1 MARLLECSY
10 EDIKSLGSVDLTR
23 LLQKLLYLEAGAAG
37 IATSAVQVSLNI
49 NVPDGGED
57 GRIRWDGG
65 PANTNWLPSRFCLFQ
80 AKATDLGP
88 ADCKTEVLIAGTS
101 HLKPRVEEV
110 LEAGGT
116 YILFYGR
123 SCNAD
128 QQAPRIDKIREA
140 IREAGKPYAETCH
153 LVILDADQIG
163 VWASEYLSATILVF
177 SAVHHPLPPSLENWS
192 SWSRFGPF
200 ARFAYVVGDAT
211 RDGALAQLRAHF
223 SNSKK
228 KVARLVGLSGLGKS
242 RLALEVFRP
251 PADGSANLE
260 QQLIS
265 DRIAYINA
273 EEAGSEL
280 LGVVQAWRGRGVHGN
295 LVVDNCDKALHNK
308 LELHVTHED
317 SNLSLLTI
325 GPEPEADATP
335 TEDFPYIQLRPVDD
349 KVIVAMLKQHY
360 SALAEADINFIVK
373 EIAHGFPQ
381 MAVLIADARLEK
393 REISKTIGDDLLRR
407 MLGAQSD
414 AAPAAFQVIRH
425 CALFE
430 QLGMTHALADEYKW
444 IANFANIDPDRFYE
458 HVEQFKDRGI
468 LTKHGNFIQVR
479 PVPLAMRLAA
489 DWWRQCSPEKA
500 ARLIE
505 GDIPDRLAAAL
516 CERMRLLDYVPAVRE
531 FVEGLCGEQRPF
543 GQAKVLN
550 SELGSR
556 LFRSLVEV
564 NPEATAKALN
574 KAFAGWTID
583 DLKNVGPGR
592 RNLVWALEKLCFWK
606 STFPIATPVLLSL
619 AAAENEDW
627 GNNSTGIFLG
637 LFNVVL
643 SGTQAE
649 PILRFSL
656 IDIALAHADERC
668 RILGARA
675 LGSALKTG
683 HFIGRAGPEQQG
695 SRFPEQEWRPKLY
708 KEAFSYW
715 TKALAR
721 LAKLALRHDS
731 LADVAKNEISHH
743 IRELASAGRVKE
755 LDEAIAPIIERLDGF
770 WPAALEQVQ
779 NIREYDWDRMPDD
792 GKAMVEKWEKLL
804 QPRRFDKRLTLIV
817 TEAPWENHQTAS
829 GQFVDVAAEKA
840 TALADEASRNIA
852 PLIPLLP
859 QILAGSQRQAYP
871 FGYRLCQVLV
881 DPEAIVF
888 AALNAMESVDSSM
901 ANSTLLMGMFAALH
915 ESHSAI
921 FEKAFTYVEQ
931 RERLRSHISNITRA
945 SRLSQS
951 HLGRILRLIESG
963 LLDPAALHGLSYGRG
978 LDHINANFVSQFSDR
993 LVALGREGAWAA
1005 LDVLFM
1011 YAHGDADKWKG
1022 CRPSFR
1028 RIALVPEML
1037 LMDST
1042 KQRIDSHAFGK
1053 VVEKLL
1059 NVRDEEV
1066 AAHISGEIVEVSRQ
1080 EKSRYDLDHVLKPIV
1095 DLLLSKY
1102 LEISWPVL
1110 AKGLLEDW
1118 RTEFN
1123 LSHLLGSQFGIGEE
1137 LGLISKLDSDY
1148 LLKWCEADSSRHP
1161 VLLAKMVNITERK
1174 KDEPTAFTPIA
1185 RELIDRYGNN
1195 EDVLGALGTSMG
1207 SFSWTGS
1214 LVPYYEE
1221 QITFVSPLLQHPNV
1235 RVREWAEKMIAYAS
1249 RQARHERDRDAE
1261 HEIGLY

>member
-1 MARLLECSY
+1 MSRLLECSY
-10 EDIKSLGSVDLTR
+10 EDIKSLGPVDLTR

-37 IATSAVQVSLNI
+37 IAATAVQVSLNI

-65 PANTNWLPSRFCLFQ
+65 RANTKWLPSRFCLFQ

-88 ADCKTEVLIAGTS
+88 ADCKSEVLIAGTS
-101 HLKPRVEEV
+101 NLKPRVEEV
-110 LEAGGT
+110 LDARGT

-123 SCNAD
+123 SCNPD

-140 IREAGKPYAETCH
+140 IREAGKPYAEHCH
-153 LVILDADQIG
+153 LVILDADRIA
-163 VWASEYLSATILVF
+163 VWVSEHLSATIQVF
-177 SAVHHPLPPSLENWS
+177 GAVHHPLPPGLENWS
-192 SWSRFGPF
+192 SWSRFAPF

-223 SNSKK
+223 SNLKQKS
-228 KVARLVGLSGLGKS
+228 ARLVGLSGLGKS

-251 PADGSANLE
+251 PADRSTDLQ

-265 DRIAYINA
+265 DRLAYINA

-280 LGVVQAWRGRGVHGN
+280 LSAVQAWRGGGVHGI
-295 LVVDNCDKALHNK
+295 LVVDNCEKELHNI
-308 LELHVTHED
+308 LERHVKHVD

-325 GPEPEADATP
+325 GREPEPDATS
-335 TEDFPYIQLRPVDD
+335 TENLPYIQLHPVDD
-349 KVIVAMLKQHY
+349 TVIVAMLKQHY
-360 SALAEADINFIVK
+360 GALAEADVNFIVK

-381 MAVLIADARLEK
+381 MAVLVADARLEK
-393 REISKTIGDDLLRR
+393 REIHIEDDLLRR
-407 MLGAQSD
+407 MLGTKSD
-414 AAPAAFQVIRH
+414 IASPAFQVIRH

-430 QLGMTHALADEYKW
+430 QLGMTQASADEYKW
-444 IANFANIDPDRFYE
+444 VARFADIDPDRFYE
-458 HVEQFKDRGI
+458 HAEQFKDRGI

-500 ARLIE
+500 ARLI
-505 GDIPDRLAAAL
+505 GSDIPDRLAEAL

-564 NPEATAKALN
+564 NPEATARALK
-574 KAFAGWTID
+574 KAFTGWTID

-619 AAAENEDW
+619 AAAENEHW
-627 GNNSTGIFLG
+627 GNNSTGVFLG

-649 PILRFSL
+649 PKDRFSL
-656 IDIALAHADERC
+656 IDIALAHADDRC

-695 SRFPEQEWRPKLY
+695 SRFPEHEWRPKLY
-708 KEAFSYW
+708 KEAFAYW
-715 TKALAR
+715 AEALAR
-721 LAKLALRHDS
+721 LARLALRHDS
-731 LADVAKNEISHH
+731 VAEVARNEISHH
-743 IRELASAGRVKE
+743 IRELVSVGRVKE
-755 LDEAIAPIIERLDGF
+755 LNDAIAPIIEKLEGF

-779 NIREYDWDRMPDD
+779 NIREYDWDRIPDD
-792 GKAMVEKWEKLL
+792 GKAMVEKWEKQL
-804 QPRRFDKRLTLIV
+804 QPKRFDKRLTLVV
-817 TEAPWENHQTAS
+817 TEAPWETRKTAS
-829 GQFVDVAAEKA
+829 GQYVDVAAEKA
-840 TALADEASRNIA
+840 AALADEATDKIDQ
-852 PLIPLLP
+852 LIPLLP
-859 QILAGSQRQAYP
+859 QILVGSQRQAYP
-871 FGYRLCQVLV
+871 FGYRLCHVSA

-888 AALNAMESVDSSM
+888 AALNTMESLDSSSV
-901 ANSTLLMGMFAALH
+901 NPTLLTGMFAALH
-915 ESHSAI
+915 ESHPAL
-921 FEKAFTYVEQ
+921 FEKAFAYVEL
-931 RERLRSHISNITRA
+931 REKLRPHISSITRA
-945 SRLSQS
+945 SRLSQN
-951 HLGRILRLIESG
+951 HLERILRLIENG
-963 LLDPAALHGLSYGRG
+963 LLDPAALHGLSYGQG

-993 LVALGREGAWAA
+993 LVDLGREGAWAA

-1022 CRPSFR
+1022 CRASFR
-1028 RIALVPEML
+1028 RIALVPNML
-1037 LMDST
+1037 FMDGT
-1042 KQRIDSHAFGK
+1042 KQKVDSHAFGD

-1059 NVRDEEV
+1059 KERDEEL
-1066 AAHISGEIVEVSRQ
+1066 AARISEEIVEVARQ
-1080 EKSRYDLDHVLKPIV
+1080 EKSRYELDHVLKPIV
-1095 DLLLSKY
+1095 DVLLSKY
-1102 LEISWPVL
+1102 REVSWPVL
-1110 AKGLLEDW
+1110 AKGLLEDGH
-1118 RTEFN
+1118 TEFH
-1123 LSHLLGSQFGIGEE
+1123 LSNLLGSQFGIGEDP
-1137 LGLISKLDSDY
+1137 GLISKLDNDF
-1148 LLKWCEADSSRHP
+1148 LLRWCDVDPSRHP
-1161 VLLAKMVNITERK
+1161 VLLAKMVDITERK
-1174 KDEPTAFTPIA
+1174 KDEPIAFAPIA
-1185 RELIDRYGNN
+1185 RELINRFGDNV
-1195 EDVLGALGTSMG
+1195 DVLSALDANMGTY
-1207 SFSWTGS
+1207 SWTGS

-1221 QITFVSPLLQHPNV
+1221 QITLVSPLLRHPNV
-1235 RVREWAEKMIAYAS
+1235 RVREWAENMISYAR
-1249 RQARHERDRDAE
+1249 RQARHEQDRDAE